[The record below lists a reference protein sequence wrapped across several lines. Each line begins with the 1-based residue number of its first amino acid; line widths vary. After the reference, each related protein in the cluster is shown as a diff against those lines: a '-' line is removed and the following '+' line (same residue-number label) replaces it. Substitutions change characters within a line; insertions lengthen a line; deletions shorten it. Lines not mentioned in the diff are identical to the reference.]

1 MEQTVSTGLLLH
13 SAINIAIDEY
23 IITCVIQTTNLI
35 FCEQITS
42 FYPQFDQQLYAFPDV
57 AGSQD

>member
-1 MEQTVSTGLLLH
+1 MEQTLSTGLLLH
-13 SAINIAIDEY
+13 SVINIAVDEY
-23 IITCVIQTTNLI
+23 IITCVIQRTNLI

-42 FYPQFDQQLYAFPDV
+42 FSPEFDQQLYAFPDV

>member
-23 IITCVIQTTNLI
+23 LIKCVIWRSNLM
-35 FCEQITS
+35 FCEQKTS
-42 FYPQFDQQLYAFPDV
+42 FSPQFDQQLYTFPDV